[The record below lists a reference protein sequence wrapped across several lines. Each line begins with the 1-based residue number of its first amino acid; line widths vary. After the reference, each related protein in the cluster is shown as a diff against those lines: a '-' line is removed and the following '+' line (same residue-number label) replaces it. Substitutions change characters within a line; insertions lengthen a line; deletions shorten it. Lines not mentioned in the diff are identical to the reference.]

1 MNNIYIPTKNETDW
15 QVFLADPEKQWK
27 EGYSAKELAK
37 SWESSKGFPKE
48 IQSILSTSTIFE
60 KSELILG
67 IPEFKVPL
75 PGGSRPSQND
85 LFCLA
90 KNPEGSMLS
99 ITVEGK
105 VREDFG
111 EILSKWK
118 KQDNN
123 EFTQSGKEK
132 RLIFLKKKIG
142 LQNTDFPE
150 EIRYQLL
157 HRTASAVILAE
168 QFNAKYAIMLVH
180 SFNSDPSTDH
190 FDDFVRFV
198 NLYNG
203 TNTVKKGSLLK
214 LTQVGEIELW
224 TGWAQG
230 K

>member
-1 MNNIYIPTKNETDW
+1 MNNIYIPTNNETDW
-15 QVFLADPEKQWK
+15 QALLADRDKQWK
-27 EGYSAKELAK
+27 DGYSAKELAK

-48 IQSILSTSTIFE
+48 VQSLLNTSDTFDE
-60 KSELILG
+60 SELILG
-67 IPEFKVPL
+67 IPEFKVSL

-90 KNPEGSMLS
+90 KNTVGSMVT

-105 VREDFG
+105 VKEDFG
-111 EILSKWK
+111 EILGKWLRKDEVELASEGK
-118 KQDNN
+118 K
-123 EFTQSGKEK
+123 T
-132 RLIFLKKKIG
+132 RLSFIKNKIG
-142 LQNTDFPE
+142 LPKYNLPD

-168 QFNAKYAIMLVH
+168 QFNTKYAIMLVH
-180 SFNSDPSTDH
+180 SFNPDLKTDH

-198 NLYNG
+198 NLYHS
-203 TNTVKKGSLLK
+203 TDTVKKGTLLK

-224 TGWAQG
+224 AGWAQG